1 MKTTI
6 ETKTYSNFINNEWKE
21 SASGKV
27 ITSINPANKEAV
39 GYVQNSTEEELNQA
53 VEAAHNAKKAWR
65 KLGQAARGQ
74 LLFQTANLL
83 EARLDEIAESMTR
96 EMGKT
101 LPEAKGE
108 TARGIAILRYY
119 AGEGMRK
126 DGDVIPSTDK
136 DALMFTK
143 RTPLGVVGVITPW
156 NFPVA
161 IPIWKIAPAL
171 VYGNT
176 VVFKPASE
184 AAVTAAMVVECFAEA
199 GFPEGVL
206 NFVTGSGS
214 VIGQGLIDHP
224 KLNAITFTGS
234 ESVGQSVAKA
244 AARQGIKFQLEMGGK
259 NPVIVSKNAN
269 IDLAVEAVISG
280 GFRSSG
286 QKCTA
291 SSRVIVES
299 EVYNEF
305 KQKLIEAT
313 EKITVGNGLEEGIWM
328 GPCAS
333 ESQFNTFNK
342 YIEIG
347 KNEGAR
353 LVHGGE
359 VLTGGEYDNGF
370 FVKPAI
376 FEEVTPDMTIAQ
388 EEIFG
393 PVVALI
399 RAVDLEEAIDLANN
413 TKYGLSASIFTSDI
427 SSILEFI
434 DEIEAGLVRINAESA
449 GVELQA
455 PFGGMKA
462 SSTGSREQ
470 GEAAKEFY
478 TAIKTVFIKGS

>member
-83 EARLDEIAESMTR
+83 EARLDEIAESMTM

-126 DGDVIPSTDK
+126 EGDVIPSTDK

-143 RTPLGVVGVITPW
+143 RAPLGVVGVITPW

-184 AAVTAAMVVECFAEA
+184 AAVTAAKVVECFAEA

-244 AARQGIKFQLEMGGK
+244 AAARGIKFQLEMGGK
-259 NPVIVSKNAN
+259 NPVIVAKNAN
-269 IDLAVEAVISG
+269 LDQAVEAVISG

-305 KQKLIEAT
+305 KQKLIEAS
-313 EKITVGNGLEEGIWM
+313 EKITVGNGLEKGIWM

-393 PVVALI
+393 PVIALI